1 MDEDNMSLYATG
13 GTVQQIGSKRVH
25 LFTTVG
31 SASPL
36 IVTGSGNAEVL
47 IVAGGGAGG
56 SDRGGG
62 GGAGG
67 YIYNSAYA
75 LTAGTVSVTVG
86 GGGVGTTSGTS
97 GGTGTIGGNG
107 GSSIFAAL
115 TAVGGGG
122 GGACNPNTAI
132 RNGANGGSGGGGSQ
146 YNGAGPGGTG
156 TAGQGFAGGLGN
168 EGNNSAGGGG
178 GAGSIGQDAAANGGN
193 GGSGISFSIS
203 GSSQTY
209 CSGGGGGKWT
219 GNAAGNAGTGGTG
232 AGNGSN
238 VSNTNGNAASY
249 YGCGGGGA
257 GLAQT
262 AVTTG
267 GNGFQGI
274 VIVSYDYTP
283 PPTPAFPV
291 GPNGESVYFSATS
304 SSQATV
310 TVASAL
316 PVPGAL
322 YRVVAYNPNGVA
334 SNPVTFTITNT
345 LQIPAFL
352 NPGPQTFVGG
362 GSFSVNQTAQ
372 SSGITWTILPTTAVT
387 LSSAS
392 DVGVTLNVSDGIA
405 IPSPTN
411 YTLKATDSSAQVTS
425 QVFTIQNTFNAPA
438 FANPGTKSYTNGGSF
453 SVTQTT
459 ANTGQLGWSISPTTG
474 VTLSGASKTGV
485 TVNVSASTPIS
496 TSTYTLTATNP
507 TPTSCVQPFSVTN
520 TITSLY
526 SFTTFTFT
534 PIGATGVSGP
544 TTLAGYSGTYP
555 GVGTSYAL
563 TIGNGVRQGS
573 QLWTVPISGN
583 YTFTIA
589 GAGGTYT
596 FNYVTT
602 YSITSYGAVGTVTL
616 SLTTGD
622 VIQILV
628 GQQGRSF
635 SPGDKSS
642 GGCGGTF
649 IYNITTS
656 TLLAVCG
663 GAGGSG
669 ADDGGA
675 AGLGPGRPGSTT
687 ITPTPAAGGGN
698 AGTGG
703 TGGGGG
709 TGGTVNGGNGGGGG
723 YTGNGSGVNPGL
735 AFVNG
740 GTGGASGG
748 QSLVGGFGGGG
759 GGNGDG
765 AGPGGGGGYNG
776 GGGGGFAGR
785 GRGGGGGGSY
795 ISTSWTSI
803 TQTNSADG
811 YVTITKV

>member
-1 MDEDNMSLYATG
+1 MSLYATG
-13 GTVQQIGSKRVH
+13 GTTVQQIGSKRVH
-25 LFTTVG
+25 FFTTAG
-31 SASPL
+31 PSSL

-47 IVAGGGAGG
+47 VVAGGGAGG

-67 YIYNSAYA
+67 YIYNSSYA

-86 GGGVGTTSGTS
+86 AGGQGTTSST
-97 GGTGTIGGNG
+97 GGGSGTIGGNG

-122 GGACNPNTAI
+122 GGGCNPNTAI
-132 RNGANGGSGGGGSQ
+132 RNGASGGSGGGGSQ
-146 YNGAGPGGTG
+146 YNGAGPGGTP
-156 TAGQGFAGGLGN
+156 TAGQGSAGGTGF
-168 EGNNSAGGGG
+168 EQGSAGGGG
-178 GAGSIGQDAAANGGN
+178 GASGQGANAANTVGGNGGN
-193 GGSGISFSIS
+193 GISYSIS
-203 GSSQTY
+203 GTSQTY
-209 CSGGGGGKWT
+209 CGGGGGGVAGVNT
-219 GNAAGNAGTGGTG
+219 GTLGTGGTG
-232 AGNGSN
+232 GGGNGSRN
-238 VSNTNGNAASY
+238 MTSGNANGNPATY
-249 YGCGGGGA
+249 YGGGG
-257 GLAQT
+257 GGSSEAQGFT
-262 AVTTG
+262 TTG

-283 PPTPAFPV
+283 AFFPV
-291 GPNGESVYFSATS
+291 GPNGEAIYFSATGT
-304 SSQATV
+304 SQATL
-310 TVASAL
+310 TVASSI
-316 PVPGAL
+316 PIPGAL
-322 YRVVAYNPNGVA
+322 YQVIAYNPNGVA
-334 SNPVTFTITNT
+334 SNPVTFTVTNT
-345 LQIPAFL
+345 LQVPAFL
-352 NPGPQTFVGG
+352 NPGTKTFVAG
-362 GSFSVNQTAQ
+362 GSFSVIQTAQ
-372 SSGITWTILPTTAVT
+372 SSGIVWSILPTTAVT
-387 LSSAS
+387 LTSGS
-392 DVGVTLNVSDGIA
+392 DTGVTVTVSDGIP
-405 IPSPTN
+405 ILSPTN
-411 YTLKATDSSAQVTS
+411 YTLTATDSSAQITT
-425 QVFTIQNTFNAPA
+425 QVFSIQNTFVAPA
-438 FANPGTKSYTNGGSF
+438 FVNPGTKSFTNGGSF
-453 SVTQTT
+453 SVSQTATQ
-459 ANTGQLGWSISPTTG
+459 TGQLGWSITPTTG
-474 VTLSGASKTGV
+474 MTLSSASVSGV
-485 TVNVSASTPIS
+485 TVTVSVAQPIS
-496 TSTYTLTATNP
+496 GVTYTLTATNP
-507 TPTSCVQPFSVTN
+507 TPTSCAQPFSVTN
-520 TITSLY
+520 TVTALY
-526 SFTTFTFT
+526 AFTTFTFT

-544 TTLAGYSGTYP
+544 TTLAGYGGTYP

-573 QLWTVPISGN
+573 QLWTVPMAGN
-583 YTFTIA
+583 YTFTVA
-589 GAGGTYT
+589 GAGGSYT
-596 FNYVTT
+596 FNPYGTT
-602 YSITSYGAVGTVTL
+602 YNITSYGAVGAVTL

-628 GQQGRSF
+628 GQSGRPF
-635 SPGDKSS
+635 VQGDKST

-669 ADDGGA
+669 ADGGTSA
-675 AGLGPGRPGSTT
+675 ALGQGQPGSTT

-740 GTGGASGG
+740 GTAGASGG
-748 QSLVGGFGGGG
+748 QSLIGGFGGGG

-803 TQTNSADG
+803 TQTNSANG